1 MSKHSFCA
9 APTYFTREALG
20 RKNGRAGR
28 KPSGN
33 INGMARIKRNKAPLN
48 GICGASRRTFAWSY
62 ELKAEQKHS
71 LHATFGAGWVCLMFQ
86 KTKKKQQK
94 E

>member
-20 RKNGRAGR
+20 RENGRAGR

-48 GICGASRRTFAWSY
+48 RICGASRRTFAWSY
-62 ELKAEQKHS
+62 ELKAEQKILCTQH
-71 LHATFGAGWVCLMFQ
+71 LEPAGLQ
-86 KTKKKQQK
+86 TPKKKQQK